1 MSRLVELAAGT
12 RRLVLL
18 LGVVLV
24 AVLLQGGSGATPL
37 GLRAGP
43 ATFTISSRISQAPS
57 DGDLSQG
64 CNGPTV
70 TLNPGV
76 VRCLVLQVDSSLG
89 RPIRVVALS
98 VALDTSKDLPDLC
111 TAQLVLPQ
119 YVGELLVPAQGRART
134 PGLPILLRNTRR
146 DQDDCQGRV
155 FHFRLTG
162 TALAAEPSRS
172 SSLALAV
179 PTEPGDPTDPTHP
192 SGLPDTGSPFAA
204 SWLRVLAA
212 GALGLVVSGV
222 TLVFVGRRRR
232 EGVTS

>member
-1 MSRLVELAAGT
+1 MSRLVKLAADT

-24 AVLLQGGSGATPL
+24 AVLLQGGSGVTPL
-37 GLRAGP
+37 ALRAGA
-43 ATFTISSRISQAPS
+43 ATFTITSRILQAPS

-64 CNGPTV
+64 CSGPTV

-76 VRCLVLQVDSSLG
+76 VRCLVLQVDSNLG

-98 VALDTSKDLPDLC
+98 VALDTSNDQPDLC

-119 YVGELLVPAQGRART
+119 YGGELLVPAQGRART
-134 PGLPILLRNTRR
+134 PGLPILLRNTRT
-146 DQDDCQGRV
+146 DQDACQGRV

-162 TALAAEPSRS
+162 R
-172 SSLALAV
+172 ALAV
-179 PTEPGDPTDPTHP
+179 PTEPGDPTDPAHP

-204 SWLRVLAA
+204 SWLSVPAA
-212 GALGLVVSGV
+212 CALGLVVTGV
-222 TLVFVGRRRR
+222 TLVLVGRRRR
-232 EGVTS
+232 EAVTS

>member
-162 TALAAEPSRS
+162 TALA
-172 SSLALAV
+172 V